1 METRESGGA
10 EEQEEGK
17 EREEGKE
24 QEEGKEREEG
34 KEDRPPVE
42 GGEHGSDEAKAAAP
56 T

>member
-1 METRESGGA
+1 METREAGGA

-24 QEEGKEREEG
+24 E
-34 KEDRPPVE
+34 RPPVE
-42 GGEHGSDEAKAAAP
+42 GGEHGGDEAKAAAP

>member
-1 METRESGGA
+1 VQGAVVPVETRESGGA

-24 QEEGKEREEG
+24 E
-34 KEDRPPVE
+34 RPPVE
-42 GGEHGSDEAKAAAP
+42 GGEHGGDEAKAAAP

>member
-1 METRESGGA
+1 METREAGGA

-24 QEEGKEREEG
+24 DQ
-34 KEDRPPVE
+34 PPVE
-42 GGEHGSDEAKAAAP
+42 GGEHGGDEAKAAAP

>member
-24 QEEGKEREEG
+24 E
-34 KEDRPPVE
+34 RPPVE
-42 GGEHGSDEAKAAAP
+42 GGEHGGDEAKAAAP